1 MFMRSAELQ
10 TLQSLLDGLS
20 FNQRSLSL
28 LNPFRFQVHCMLTHL
43 LPVEL
48 EKSYRLLN
56 HGPTVLVSAQD
67 HEHTDVMTAAWAC
80 ALEFSPAKV
89 TVVLDKSTKTREI
102 IENSGCFALQV
113 PTLKQLKMVY
123 ALGMISLKDAPE
135 KLRHSGAELFKF
147 PHFNIPVVAGCAA
160 WLLCELIPEPHNQQT
175 HDLFIGKVIGAYA
188 DNRVFRDGHWHYQ
201 DAADE
206 WKSLHHVAGGHFY
219 TIGDAVSVYTDQE

>member
-1 MFMRSAELQ
+1 M
-10 TLQSLLDGLS
+10 
-20 FNQRSLSL
+20 
-28 LNPFRFQVHCMLTHL
+28 LNHL

-67 HEHTDVMTAAWAC
+67 HQDTGVMTAAWAC

-89 TVVLDKSTKTREI
+89 TVVLDKSSKTRGI

-113 PTLKQLKMVY
+113 PTLRQLKMVY
-123 ALGMISLKDAPE
+123 ALGMISLNDAPE
-135 KLRHSGAELFKF
+135 KLRQCGVELFNF
-147 PHFNIPVVAGCAA
+147 PHSKIPAVAGCAA

-188 DNRVFRDGHWHYQ
+188 DERIFRNGRWHYQ
-201 DAADE
+201 DAGDE
-206 WKSLHHVAGGHFY
+206 WKSLHHVAGGQFY
-219 TIGDAVSVYTDQE
+219 TIGEAVSAVDADAAE